1 MLLTFSVIN
10 SSGDWC
16 CLLEPFS
23 HMCDSIFNCTSCNH
37 KSHVSTRTRAGEVE
51 PSSLHRWPHG
61 DYGRTINTIRWNA
74 VSTEVR
80 INVKCHRGIN
90 QFNIASKKITEV
102 RSNRMELRSS
112 GMQVAIRL
120 HFCPECP
127 SIIKWTINC
136 YFKWCNAQ
144 NYW

>member
-1 MLLTFSVIN
+1 MLLTFWVIN

-16 CLLEPFS
+16 CLRESFS
-23 HMCDSIFNCTSCNH
+23 HMCDSIFYCTSCNH
-37 KSHVSTRTRAGEVE
+37 KSHVSTRTRAGEVQ

-90 QFNIASKKITEV
+90 QFNRASEKIIEVRSNRKKVRSNGRKV
-102 RSNRMELRSS
+102 RSNRMELRSN

-127 SIIKWTINC
+127 SIHS
-136 YFKWCNAQ
+136 
-144 NYW
+144 